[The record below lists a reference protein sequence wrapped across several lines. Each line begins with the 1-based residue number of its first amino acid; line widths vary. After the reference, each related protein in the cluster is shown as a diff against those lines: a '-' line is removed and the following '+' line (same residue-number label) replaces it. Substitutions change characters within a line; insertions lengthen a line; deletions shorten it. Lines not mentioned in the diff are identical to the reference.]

1 MITPDQCR
9 AARAIVRMTQTD
21 LAKAAE
27 IATQTV
33 ADFERGA
40 RNPIKNNLLAMR
52 TTLEA
57 AGVLF
62 IDGDKTAGPGVRLR
76 DPVDE

>member
-76 DPVDE
+76 APPAE